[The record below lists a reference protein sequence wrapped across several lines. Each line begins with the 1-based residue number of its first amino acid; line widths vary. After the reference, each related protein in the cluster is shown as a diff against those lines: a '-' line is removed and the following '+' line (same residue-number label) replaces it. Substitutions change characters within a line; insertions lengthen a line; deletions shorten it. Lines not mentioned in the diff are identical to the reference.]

1 MLDKLNRN
9 YAYVVTE
16 DQWNFLNRQ
25 QRILIQPYFH
35 LSKICFGTVFKAI
48 PMQRNAVWFETL
60 NLFILIIRESGL
72 WGQWEERAFNE
83 AVRAKYAQIFT
94 DTYPVESLNLRFFTI
109 AWIVLASGLLLSS
122 LIFAIEYYIHKHYSI
137 KQVEYHRFTY

>member
-1 MLDKLNRN
+1 MNRN

-25 QRILIQPYFH
+25 QRILIQPFFH

-48 PMQRNAVWFETL
+48 PIQRDAIWLDTF
-60 NLFILIIRESGL
+60 NLFTLITRESGL

-83 AVRAKYAQIFT
+83 AVRSKYAQILT
-94 DTYPVESLNLRFFTI
+94 DTYPVEPLNLRFFTI
-109 AWIVLASGLLLSS
+109 AWIVLASGLLLSFCVF
-122 LIFAIEYYIHKHYSI
+122 LLEYYVDKHFGNQEVGYN
-137 KQVEYHRFTY
+137 RFIYE